1 MSNLPNLSPESD
13 NWLTVKFNY
22 LFKTALEPINYEK
35 IEKLWITC
43 NGGLDSGKDEPFC
56 KVMFPLI

>member
-22 LFKTALEPINYEK
+22 LFRNALKSINNEIIK
-35 IEKLWITC
+35 NL
-43 NGGLDSGKDEPFC
+43 
-56 KVMFPLI
+56 